1 MLLGE
6 TKQVIML
13 QNIRSL
19 TKNFDELTLEIASLK
34 EKPIAICLTE
44 TWLKD
49 EFSSNIF
56 HIDGYDELVTSNRE
70 KRGGGVAIFVQNKF
84 NVKIRGSLNLN
95 NIQAVS
101 VYFSIGTKKLSMTCV
116 YIPPNATTI
125 ATFDVLST
133 YLEQHISDPQ
143 SLHVLCGDFN
153 VSFLSKGNKKSYL
166 REMTQTFDLKLVSE
180 NLITRETKNSSS
192 YIDLFFTNFE
202 SEVTS
207 QRTKITDHYSLL
219 LKLKNKTNLETENNF
234 FQSRN
239 WAKLENP
246 LLQEKISFVLW
257 QRLKQID
264 STEKEINDEFKCSQ
278 RTVQEALDHYL
289 PKTTRKHVQK
299 IWIDNE
305 VKNAAEK
312 KKCCG
317 RMHSKLNQYRPVT
330 NTNNSAGR

>member
-1 MLLGE
+1 MVVIDKMLLGE
-6 TKQVIML
+6 TKQVIMI
-13 QNIRSL
+13 Q
-19 TKNFDELTLEIASLK
+19 
-34 EKPIAICLTE
+34 

-49 EFSSNIF
+49 KFSSNIF

-84 NVKIRGSLNLN
+84 NDKIRGSLNLN

-143 SLHVLCGDFN
+143 SLHELCGDFN
-153 VSFLSKGNKKSYL
+153 VNSLSKGNKQSYL
-166 REMTQTFDLKLVSE
+166 RELTQTFDLKLVSE

-207 QRTKITDHYSLL
+207 QRTKITDPYSLL

-234 FQSRN
+234 FSIE
-239 WAKLENP
+239 KLG
-246 LLQEKISFVLW
+246 
-257 QRLKQID
+257 
-264 STEKEINDEFKCSQ
+264 
-278 RTVQEALDHYL
+278 
-289 PKTTRKHVQK
+289 KT
-299 IWIDNE
+299 
-305 VKNAAEK
+305 
-312 KKCCG
+312 
-317 RMHSKLNQYRPVT
+317 
-330 NTNNSAGR
+330 